1 MTLILHLPPDVEAR
15 LHAVAQEQGR
25 DPAEVAETLLDAAL
39 PAMTSRPPANGTTCS
54 DRDPTLVAVV
64 KRIRGKFAYTATS
77 METEALH
84 RERQADKVREE
95 RRFKDTPP

>member
-1 MTLILHLPPDVEAR
+1 MTLILHLPPDIEAR
-15 LHAVAQEQGR
+15 LQAVAQEQGR

-54 DRDPTLVAVV
+54 DGDSKLVAAV
-64 KRIRGKFAYTATS
+64 KRIRGKFAHTATDAA
-77 METEALH
+77 TEALH

-95 RRFKDTPP
+95 RRLKDTRP